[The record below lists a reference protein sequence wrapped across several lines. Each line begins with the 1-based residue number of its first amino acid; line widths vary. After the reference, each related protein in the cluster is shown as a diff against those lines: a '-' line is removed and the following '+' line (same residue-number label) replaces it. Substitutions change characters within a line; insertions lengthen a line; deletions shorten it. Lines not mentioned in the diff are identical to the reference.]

1 MTRHDARIALRTA
14 VGDDLAAALEEIDA
28 EVVDVQCITSLP
40 GRGRLTVRVVLSD
53 GRSLK
58 ARRAPSA
65 RRLLR
70 SVQLVGALADRHVPP
85 PILVKG
91 HVAIER
97 WIDGVAL
104 SELAV
109 SDGRIARAADILGRL
124 HTAGAL
130 GERRRSVRRQVRPL
144 LRRSVHRLGKL
155 ASAQALTRDEASRL
169 VRLLRRWAPDE
180 APTGLAHNDFCAENL
195 VEHPGG
201 DLWVVDNEAL
211 SSGFLD
217 LDLFMTWSRWP
228 MPETAWSRFL
238 DRYAVWRDPS
248 SAVKHAPFW
257 CIAAVTKSANVRR
270 ARGSAAVEVPLRRL
284 REILAR
290 FPRL

>member
-1 MTRHDARIALRTA
+1 
-14 VGDDLAAALEEIDA
+14 VGDDIATALEEIDV
-28 EVVDVQCITSLP
+28 EVVDVRCISRLP
-40 GRGRLTVRVVLSD
+40 GPGRLTVRVVLSD

-58 ARRAPSA
+58 VRRLPSA

-70 SVQLVGALADRHVPP
+70 SAQLVGALADWRLPP

-91 HVAIER
+91 HVAIEP

-109 SDGRIARAADILGRL
+109 TDARIARAADILGRL
-124 HTAGAL
+124 HISGACGGRRPGAWRPVRPL
-130 GERRRSVRRQVRPL
+130 VRRSVRQ
-144 LRRSVHRLGKL
+144 LGKL
-155 ASAQALTRDEASRL
+155 ASAQILSPGETSRL
-169 VRLLRRWAPDE
+169 VRLLRSWTPGE
-180 APTGLAHNDFCAENL
+180 AATGLVHNDFCAENL

-201 DLWVVDNEAL
+201 HLWLVDNEAL

-228 MPETAWSRFL
+228 MPEAAWARFL

-257 CIAAVTKSANVRR
+257 GIAAVTKSANTRR

-284 REILAR
+284 RAILAR
-290 FPRL
+290 FSRL